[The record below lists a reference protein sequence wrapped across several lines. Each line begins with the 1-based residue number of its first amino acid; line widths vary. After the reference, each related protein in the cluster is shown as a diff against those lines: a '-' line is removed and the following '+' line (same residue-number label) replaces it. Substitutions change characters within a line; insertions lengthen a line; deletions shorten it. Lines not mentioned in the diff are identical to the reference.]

1 MKHSV
6 LPKLTVTLLVAQLL
20 VSPISAQ
27 TVKQPPINYKLFDR
41 SPLSTIQVQPP
52 QPFQFQPVDITKSNS
67 LITQPPIQPQ
77 QLFNTL
83 SQNIHE
89 QNQRVLQQHE
99 AISNGGSQRDAILED
114 IRNDVREVQLGHEY
128 REWLAKT
135 KYYREA
141 YENLL
146 QLNPDSFSITN
157 AVYLVE
163 NAWYEGK
170 YSFSSLK
177 SRLQL
182 EAKIIKQQLRNEK
195 VNLDNTLALNYGIQ
209 KRFKTGGQYYDPK
222 KKQTLSIK
230 PFKYDFEDYKGEKD
244 YSKMFTLKMLITG
257 KGQCHSMPLLYL
269 MIAEELGTKAWLSLA
284 PEHSFIR
291 FMDAKSNLLNFETTN
306 SNLVSTTWLHQSGYI
321 NAAAIKNKIYLD
333 TLSQRQLY
341 AQCLADLLLG
351 YLSKFQYDGFSE
363 TMRQKILQLNP
374 QNMTALLL
382 DAKLKTNMALHKI
395 NAAGRPLEKDLHNY
409 PDAYQ
414 AYLLMHQ
421 SYDNVD
427 GLGFQDMPAEA
438 YQRWLKSVDQE
449 KKKQEN
455 IELQQRIQREIK
467 QQKQYVPKSTVIDRT
482 RG

>member
-1 MKHSV
+1 MKLSIR
-6 LPKLTVTLLVAQLL
+6 PKLTFGLLFVFLSNPDVVGQTTN
-20 VSPISAQ
+20 PSA
-27 TVKQPPINYKLFDR
+27 INYKLFDR
-41 SPLSTIQVQPP
+41 TPLSAIQVQTP
-52 QPFQFQPVDITKSNS
+52 QPFQFQPVDITRNNG
-67 LITQPPIQPQ
+67 LTIQPITNYQ
-77 QLFNTL
+77 QPFNIY
-83 SQNIHE
+83 SPNVQQ
-89 QNQRVLQQHE
+89 QNQQVLQQHE
-99 AISNGGSQRDAILED
+99 AIMNGGSQREAMLED
-114 IRNDVREVQLGHEY
+114 IRNDVREMQLGHEY

-141 YENLL
+141 YERLL

-182 EAKIIKQQLRNEK
+182 EAKIVKQQLRNEK
-195 VNLDNTLALNYGIQ
+195 VNPNNSLALNYGIQ
-209 KRFKTGGQYYDPK
+209 KRFKMGGQYYDPK

-244 YSKMFTLKMLITG
+244 YSKMFALKMLVTG

-291 FMDAKSNLLNFETTN
+291 FMDAKNNLLNFETTN

-321 NAAAIKNKIYLD
+321 NAAAIKNRIYLD

-467 QQKQYVPKSTVIDRT
+467 QQKQYIPKSTVVDRT